1 MHREYLSAVI
11 IFNLRKSALKV
22 FVLCFLE
29 KGPGVVMAEAN
40 NVKNIGLRGV
50 KVADTRISHVDGTNG
65 ILIYRGY
72 RIEDLAAHSTF
83 EETSY
88 LLHHDELPTAQK
100 LRAYSDALRAERAV
114 PGFVFDALSRMPAG
128 ARSMDALQAAVPLLA
143 AADPGLAD
151 DSREAN
157 RARALRLIA
166 RTAGVVAGWHRIR
179 QGREPLPPD
188 DHLAHAGNFL
198 WQMTGQKPDPGTAK
212 DLDTCL
218 ILHADHSF
226 NASTFACRA
235 VVSTQAHMY
244 AAVTA
249 GVGALSGSLHGGA
262 NAEVLKMLEALQG
275 ENDVPGWV
283 RGQLDAGRKIMG
295 MGHAVYKTTDP
306 RARFLKDMCF
316 RLGKKLGQEHW
327 CRLSTQVEETAVA
340 EFTKRGKT
348 TIRPNVDFFSAP
360 VYHMM
365 GIPGDLMTPLFAV
378 SRISGWTAHI
388 IEEKFGDAQEKP
400 ALYRPSSEYTGQY
413 CGKEACT
420 YTPVEKR
427 T

>member
-1 MHREYLSAVI
+1 
-11 IFNLRKSALKV
+11 
-22 FVLCFLE
+22 
-29 KGPGVVMAEAN
+29 MAEAN

-65 ILIYRGY
+65 VLIYRGY
-72 RIEDLAAHSTF
+72 RIEELAANSTF
-83 EETSY
+83 EETAW
-88 LLHHDELPTAQK
+88 LLHHDALPSEQELRGLTE
-100 LRAYSDALRAERAV
+100 ALRRERPV
-114 PGFVFDALSRMPAG
+114 PAFVFDALRRVPAG
-128 ARSMDALQAAVPLLA
+128 AHPMDALQAAVPLLA
-143 AADPGLAD
+143 AADPVLAD
-151 DSREAN
+151 DSRGAN
-157 RARALRLIA
+157 EARAIRLIA
-166 RTAGVVAGWHRIR
+166 RIAGVVAGWHRIR
-179 QGREPLPPD
+179 KGMEPLPPD
-188 DHLAHAGNFL
+188 EHLAHAGNFL
-198 WQMTGQKPDPGTAK
+198 WQMTGEKPDPGTAK

-244 AAVTA
+244 AAVAA

-262 NAEVLKMLEALQG
+262 NAEVLKMLEALKTEQ
-275 ENDVPGWV
+275 DVPGWV
-283 RGQLDAGRKIMG
+283 RSQLDSGRKIMG

-316 RLGKKLGQEHW
+316 RLGQELGQEHW
-327 CRLSTQVEETAVA
+327 CRLSTAIEETAVA
-340 EFTKRGKT
+340 EFTRRGKS

-378 SRISGWTAHI
+378 SRIAGWTAHC

-400 ALYRPSSEYTGQY
+400 ALYRPSSEYTGTY